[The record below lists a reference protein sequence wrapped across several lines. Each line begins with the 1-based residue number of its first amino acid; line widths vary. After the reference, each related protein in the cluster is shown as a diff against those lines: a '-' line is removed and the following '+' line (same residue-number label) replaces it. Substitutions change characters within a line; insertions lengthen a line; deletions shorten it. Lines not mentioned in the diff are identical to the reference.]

1 MHQLTVVKDTLVR
14 SKTLHAFFEEA
25 LQEYAIAAEYTG
37 AMYLEQSDRVV
48 EDQGYQWESSGGSIE
63 EPRTL
68 LLAFVLEQQGLITE
82 EQATELVGLHFANL
96 SDGELPEFAQVHF
109 EMDEDGF
116 FLDDE
121 LEFRDLMTEIHW
133 ELIALRDHA
142 LRLTYTAYDQI
153 GADGSFNR
161 TSWFTKDEFRDIC
174 NDTQN
179 IFKHAHGGKY
189 EDYDMFAGHVNPIRG
204 GGFSCTKL

>member
-1 MHQLTVVKDTLVR
+1 MHQLTQVKDTIVR

-25 LQEYAIAAEYTG
+25 LQEYAQAAEYTG

-48 EDQGYQWESSGGSIE
+48 EDQGYQWESGGGSIE

-68 LLAFVLEQQGLITE
+68 LLAFVLEKQGLITE
-82 EQATELVGLHFANL
+82 EQAIELVGMHFQDL
-96 SDGELPEFAQVHF
+96 CDEQLPEYAQRYA
-109 EMDEDGF
+109 EEDESGDYT
-116 FLDDE
+116 DDE
-121 LEFRDLMTEIHW
+121 LEFRDLMSETNW
-133 ELIALRDHA
+133 DLIALRDHA

-153 GADGSFNR
+153 GADGCFNR

-174 NDTQN
+174 NDTTN

-189 EDYDMFAGHVNPIRG
+189 EDYDMCVAHVNPIRG
-204 GGFSCTKL
+204 GGFSCTKS